1 MILIY
6 IKISE
11 TYKNFNYNKMKK
23 GEKKYKFKKVNTLS
37 EFERRKLIKE
47 KKNAEL
53 KLLDTQKYFGKIKLK
68 KVISLRNML
77 SPLEKRKSTI
87 PRKSTN
93 NSIAFFPRKKKH
105 FDTSKPVYATNNP
118 NFLTTNFKNIVNS
131 NILKEMSKVN
141 KLSNKDGY
149 KTTIRNNG
157 MKSRKVLIYKQYNN
171 GVGFDQHI
179 MTNKSMPDIA
189 YETKYTSDV
198 KNFKTK
204 DLNINEDQK
213 NQTKYFNLFNN
224 TSNKFKEKQSVLSTV
239 EYSNIKKNKQRL
251 PIKYK
256 FSRENIIKSF
266 SDINIKSYKVLDK
279 NYLIYRKKY
288 HFVKNTYLLD
298 TDDYENL
305 KKEVKKFN
313 KNSLA
318 LLIKENGKLFSNIG
332 SIVESKKFSQKFR
345 DPLNNSF
352 DKELKE
358 ERKKKEKN
366 IIKLDILSGVDLLK
380 DIDKELERKKIV
392 KKVINVK
399 SLWFKFKRMIIRKM
413 VYLKHIQIGLNEIL
427 NNYRRIRTPFSY
439 PQTEHLI
446 MAIRNRKYD
455 ICCDIL
461 DRYKYIVQDFD
472 YFHLTALHWAAK
484 LNFFEIIPKLIAY
497 GASVNQQNLW
507 GDTPLHISATQNYYE
522 TSIFLLLYLASPFI
536 KNNHKKK
543 PFDCTNNIQFNI
555 ISKKIMDIHLRNII
569 SRQKNYYE
577 SVQKEFSN
585 FVIFEFSNLLNP
597 VALSLI
603 KDLKANYI

>member
-1 MILIY
+1 M
-6 IKISE
+6 
-11 TYKNFNYNKMKK
+11 KNK
-23 GEKKYKFKKVNTLS
+23 EKKYKFKKVNTLS
-37 EFERRKLIKE
+37 EFERKKLIKE
-47 KKNAEL
+47 KKSDEQ

-77 SPLEKRKSTI
+77 SPLERRKSTL
-87 PRKSTN
+87 PRKSANT
-93 NSIAFFPRKKKH
+93 SVAFFPRRKQH

-131 NILKEMSKVN
+131 NILKEMSKIN

-149 KTTIRNNG
+149 KTTMRSNG

-171 GVGFDQHI
+171 GVGFDKHI

-189 YETKYTSDV
+189 YETKYTSDL

-204 DLNINEDQK
+204 DLNINEEQK
-213 NQTKYFNLFNN
+213 NQTKYFNIFNN

-239 EYSNIKKNKQRL
+239 EYSNIKRSKDKL
-251 PIKYK
+251 PRKYK

-266 SDINIKSYKVLDK
+266 SDVNIKSYKMMDK

-288 HFVKNTYLLD
+288 HFIKNTYLLD

-318 LLIKENGKLFSNIG
+318 LLIKENAKLFSNIG

-352 DKELKE
+352 DKELEE
-358 ERKKKEKN
+358 ERKKKEKS
-366 IIKLDILSGVDLLK
+366 IIKLDILSGIDLLK
-380 DIDKELERKKIV
+380 DIDKELEQKKIV
-392 KKVINVK
+392 KKVIQGK
-399 SLWFKFKRMIIRKM
+399 SLWYKFKRLIIRKM
-413 VYLKHIQIGLNEIL
+413 VYLKHIQISLNEIL
-427 NNYRRIRTPFSY
+427 NNYRSTKTPFSY

-461 DRYKYIVQDFD
+461 DKYKYIVLDFD
-472 YFHLTALHWAAK
+472 YFHLTPLHWAAK
-484 LNFFEIIPKLIAY
+484 INFFEIIPKLIAY
-497 GASVNQQNLW
+497 GASVNHQNLW

-536 KNNHKKK
+536 KNNNKKK

-555 ISKKIMDIHLRNII
+555 ISKKIIELHLRNII

-577 SVQKEFSN
+577 SIQKEFAN
-585 FVIFEFSNLLNP
+585 FVIDEFSNLLNP